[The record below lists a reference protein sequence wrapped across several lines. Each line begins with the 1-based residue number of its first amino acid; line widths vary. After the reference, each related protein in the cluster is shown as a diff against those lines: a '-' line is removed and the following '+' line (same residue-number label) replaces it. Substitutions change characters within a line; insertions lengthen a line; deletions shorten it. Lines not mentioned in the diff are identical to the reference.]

1 MQLPE
6 FPVGGGCQ
14 CGSVRYELL
23 APPLSVYACHCK
35 DCQRFSGAAWSMSM
49 PVRREALRH
58 LKGELKAFD
67 KPADSGRTVRMLA
80 CAICGTNMWNEPL
93 SSPEI
98 FVVRAGT
105 LDDIDWIEPVGNIWT
120 QSRAAW
126 VEIDPALVNFTGQPP
141 SREPLYEAWTQK
153 TGAPGA

>member
-1 MQLPE
+1 MQLPD

-49 PVRREALRH
+49 PVRRETLRH

-67 KPADSGRTVRMLA
+67 KPAESGRTVRMLA
-80 CAICGTNMWNEPL
+80 CAVCGTNMWNEPP
-93 SSPEI
+93 SPDI
-98 FVVRAGT
+98 FIVRAGT

-126 VEIDPALVNFTGQPP
+126 VEIDPALVNFAGQPP
-141 SREPLYEAWTQK
+141 SREPLYQAWTRK
-153 TGAPGA
+153 TGAPRT